1 MYAALV
7 AEDAHGGVE
16 AGTVVALTVEWSV
29 VSLVVGTGTQ
39 EAADSFDPDD
49 VVAFTVHVASA
60 SGALPGSV
68 NVDDCEVVRAAA
80 DSVVPGAGRT
90 LHGDPQVQWEQRHVT
105 TRDVG

>member
-7 AEDAHGGVE
+7 AKDAHGGVE

-49 VVAFTVHVASA
+49 VSRSRCTSRPRPVRCPAASTSTTARWSAPRLTALSLAQVGRCTVIHRS
-60 SGALPGSV
+60 SGNNG
-68 NVDDCEVVRAAA
+68 
-80 DSVVPGAGRT
+80 T
-90 LHGDPQVQWEQRHVT
+90 
-105 TRDVG
+105 